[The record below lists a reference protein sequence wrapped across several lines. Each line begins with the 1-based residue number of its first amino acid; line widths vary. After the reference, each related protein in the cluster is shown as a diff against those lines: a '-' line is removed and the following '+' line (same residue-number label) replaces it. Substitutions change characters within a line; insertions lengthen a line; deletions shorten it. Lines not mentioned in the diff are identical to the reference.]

1 MKRIILFIIVIL
13 VAGAFSQSYSE
24 YIIQGK
30 EKIQSAVNDW
40 DFKKILDAR
49 AYFERALAQGEM
61 DWLIHYYVAYCDYR
75 LTSYMF
81 SKNDMKGAKDYV
93 NDGIKHL
100 KTCID
105 TNQKFAE
112 AYAMLSSFYGNKIA
126 MLPWAGFYYGPKSG
140 KLMQQA
146 TIMGEDNPRVQLQRG
161 LSYYFTPERWGG
173 SKQLAK
179 ENFQKAT
186 ELFQIKSDN
195 LVLPDWG
202 HSETYGWLGSVEI
215 DLGDMDAAKVYF
227 EKALKID
234 PNNNWV
240 KYQLMPKLK
249 K

>member
-1 MKRIILFIIVIL
+1 MILIFAIV
-13 VAGAFSQSYSE
+13 AFGQSFNE

-40 DFKKILDAR
+40 DYKKMLDAR
-49 AYFERALAQGEM
+49 AYFERILIQEEM
-61 DWLIHYYVAYCDYR
+61 EWLTHYYVAYCDYR
-75 LTSYMF
+75 LTTYRF
-81 SKNDMKGAKDYV
+81 SKNDLKGAKDYV

-100 KTCID
+100 KACID
-105 TNQKFAE
+105 ANPNFAE

-126 MLPWAGFYYGPKSG
+126 TMPWTGFWYGPKSG

-146 TIMGEDNPRVQLQRG
+146 IEIEEDNPRVQLLQG

-179 ENFQKAT
+179 ENFQKAA
-186 ELFQIKSDN
+186 ELFQIKLDN
-195 LVLPDWG
+195 PVLPDWG

-215 DLGDMDAAKVYF
+215 DLGDIDSAKEYF
-227 EKALKID
+227 EKALEID

-249 K
+249 EKSY